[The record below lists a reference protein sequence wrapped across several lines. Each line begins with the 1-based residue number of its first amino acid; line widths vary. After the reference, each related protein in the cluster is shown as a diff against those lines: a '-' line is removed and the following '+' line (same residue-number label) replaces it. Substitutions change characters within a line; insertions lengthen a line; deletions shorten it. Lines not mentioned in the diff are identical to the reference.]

1 MKSSAD
7 RVAQFVDDLLHRR
20 RPRRFKAS
28 PEEAEAMGAAAGLA
42 AARVGA
48 DLPDKAALDRI
59 HKRLSETLNEGPAL
73 ERRFSR
79 RDWLRTAGTAA
90 AAVVVGVALDKVV
103 TNQEQSAGPGGPGT
117 TPGTATLL
125 PDGGSWRPV
134 AALSALPVGHALPV
148 STAAVDAVLIN
159 DGGNIS
165 AVSGICTHL
174 GCKLQPDDA
183 NRKLN
188 CPCHQTAFSW
198 SGKVLYYRLKAA
210 PANLP
215 LIQSRV
221 NNGAIE
227 LYVV

>member
-1 MKSSAD
+1 MNSSAD
-7 RVAQFVDDLLHRR
+7 RVAQFVDDLLHGR
-20 RPRRFKAS
+20 RPRRFRAS

-59 HKRLSETLNEGPAL
+59 HNRLSETLNESPAV

-103 TNQEQSAGPGGPGT
+103 TNQQPSAGPGGPGT

-125 PDGGSWRPV
+125 PDGGTWRPV

-221 NNGAIE
+221 NDGAIE